1 MKKTKQILA
10 AGLAVLALT
19 ACAPTTPTP
28 SEEARRC
35 LEDSMNLVP
44 RDEIRRVKVTS
55 FEDGIARGYVR
66 GDNFEIE
73 WVCTSGTASI
83 TDAHSW

>member
-1 MKKTKQILA
+1 MKKKQILA

-19 ACAPTTPTP
+19 ACAPTQQMP
-28 SEEARRC
+28 SEEERRC
-35 LEDSMNLVP
+35 LTDSLNLVP

-73 WVCTSGTASI
+73 WVCTNGTAST
-83 TDAHSW
+83 TDTHSW

>member
-1 MKKTKQILA
+1 
-10 AGLAVLALT
+10 
-19 ACAPTTPTP
+19 
-28 SEEARRC
+28 
-35 LEDSMNLVP
+35 MNLVP

-73 WVCTSGTASI
+73 WVCTNGTAST